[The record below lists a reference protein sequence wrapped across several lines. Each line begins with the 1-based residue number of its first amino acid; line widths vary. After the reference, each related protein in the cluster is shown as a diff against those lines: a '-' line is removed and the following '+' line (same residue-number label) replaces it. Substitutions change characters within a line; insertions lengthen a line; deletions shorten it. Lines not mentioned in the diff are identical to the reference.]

1 MSSIKQVKTRH
12 DSEGF
17 RVHYGFKTRE
27 AACHFLFLSESER
40 FLAMMAKEKRAMPR
54 LASSQVDSVLCGK
67 KVFQCENGAFTA
79 KFARYD

>member
-17 RVHYGFKTRE
+17 RVHYENPAGRFHKSFKTRE

-40 FLAMMAKEKRAMPR
+40 FLAMMAKEKEQCLR
-54 LASSQVDSVLCGK
+54 LASSQVDSVLCGEK
-67 KVFQCENGAFTA
+67 GLSV
-79 KFARYD
+79 